1 MASIRKRIWTSR
13 GIERTAWVV
22 DYFDQA
28 GKRHLKTFATKKEA
42 DAWAVTAL
50 HEVKQGIHTPASAR
64 ITVAEAFE
72 RWIADCE
79 ANGLEYGT
87 LLQRRQHL
95 NLHVAPFIGREK
107 LSTLTMPRVHQFD
120 AELRDARRSL
130 AMRRKVITN
139 LKTALTFAQGQG
151 LVAQNVARGMKVKGD
166 SRSKTGKLKEGVDF
180 PSRAEIRALLD
191 NAPERWRTF
200 FVVAVFTGLRASEL
214 RGLRWAD
221 IDLSIGK
228 LTVSQRADAWRRIGA
243 PKSAAGRRDIP
254 LTPMAI
260 NALRQW
266 NLTCPPGELGL
277 VFPNNVGQVEG
288 LPNIQRRVW
297 DPLQVR
303 CGLVDAEGQARYRFH
318 SLRHA
323 AASLFIAHL
332 GWTPKRVQE
341 VMGHA
346 SITMTYDR
354 YGHLFADPEG
364 DREAMRK
371 LEAAIVAA

>member
-1 MASIRKRIWTSR
+1 
-13 GIERTAWVV
+13 
-22 DYFDQA
+22 
-28 GKRHLKTFATKKEA
+28 
-42 DAWAVTAL
+42 
-50 HEVKQGIHTPASAR
+50 
-64 ITVAEAFE
+64 
-72 RWIADCE
+72 
-79 ANGLEYGT
+79 
-87 LLQRRQHL
+87 
-95 NLHVAPFIGREK
+95 
-107 LSTLTMPRVHQFD
+107 
-120 AELRDARRSL
+120 
-130 AMRRKVITN
+130 
-139 LKTALTFAQGQG
+139 
-151 LVAQNVARGMKVKGD
+151 MKVKGD
-166 SRSKTGKLKEGVDF
+166 GRSKPGKLKEGVDF

-221 IDLSIGK
+221 IDLNAGN
-228 LTVSQRADAWRRIGA
+228 LTVSQRADVWRRIGP

-260 NALRQW
+260 NALRLW
-266 NLTCPPGELGL
+266 KSACPAGELGL
-277 VFPNNVGQVEG
+277 VFPNNLGQVEG

-297 DPLQVR
+297 DPVQVK

-354 YGHLFADPEG
+354 YGHMFADPEG

>member
-1 MASIRKRIWTSR
+1 VKR
-13 GIERTAWVV
+13 GV
-22 DYFDQA
+22 
-28 GKRHLKTFATKKEA
+28 
-42 DAWAVTAL
+42 
-50 HEVKQGIHTPASAR
+50 HTPASVS
-64 ITVAEAFE
+64 ITVAEAFA
-72 RWIADCE
+72 RWIVDCE

-120 AELRDARRSL
+120 RELREAGRSL

-166 SRSKTGKLKEGVDF
+166 SRSKPGKLKAGVDF
-180 PSRAEIRALLD
+180 PTKEEVRALLD
-191 NAPERWRTF
+191 NVPERWRAF
-200 FVVAVFTGLRASEL
+200 FVVAIFTGLRASEL

-221 IDLSIGK
+221 IDLDAGK
-228 LTVSQRADAWRRIGA
+228 LTVSQRADSWFKIGP
-243 PKSAAGRRDIP
+243 PKSAAGKRDIP
-254 LTPMAI
+254 LVPMAI

-266 NLTCPPGELGL
+266 KSVCPLGELGL
-277 VFPNNVGQVEG
+277 AFPNNSGNVEG

-341 VMGHA
+341 IMGHA

-354 YGHLFADPEG
+354 YGHMFADPEG

>member
-1 MASIRKRIWTSR
+1 MSIRKRTWKSR
-13 GIERTAWVV
+13 GTERTAWVV
-22 DYFDQA
+22 DYVDQH
-28 GKRHLKTFATKKEA
+28 GRRRLKTFATKKEA
-42 DAWAVTAL
+42 DAWAITAR
-50 HEVKQGIHTPASAR
+50 HEVKQGVHTPASVS
-64 ITVAEAFE
+64 ITVAEAFA
-72 RWIADCE
+72 RWIVDCE

-120 AELRDARRSL
+120 RELREAGRSL

-151 LVAQNVARGMKVKGD
+151 LVAQNVARGMKVKSD
-166 SRSKTGKLKEGVDF
+166 SRSKPGKLKAGVDF
-180 PSRAEIRALLD
+180 PTKEEIRALLD
-191 NAPERWRTF
+191 NVPERWRAF
-200 FVVAVFTGLRASEL
+200 FVVAIFTGLCASEL

-221 IDLSIGK
+221 IDLDAGK
-228 LTVSQRADAWRRIGA
+228 LTVSQRADSWFEIGP
-243 PKSAAGRRDIP
+243 PKSAAGKRDIP
-254 LTPMAI
+254 LVPMAI
-260 NALRQW
+260 NVLRQW
-266 NLTCPPGELGL
+266 KSACPVGELGL
-277 VFPNNVGQVEG
+277 AFPNNSGNVEG

-323 AASLFIAHL
+323 SASLFIADL

-354 YGHLFADPEG
+354 YGHMFADPEG

>member
-1 MASIRKRIWTSR
+1 MSIRKRTWKSN
-13 GIERTAWVV
+13 GSEKSAWCV
-22 DYFDQA
+22 DYIDQH

-42 DAWAVTAL
+42 DAWAVTAR
-50 HEVKQGIHTPASAR
+50 HEVKQGVHTPASVS
-64 ITVAEAFE
+64 ITVTEAMG
-72 RWIADCE
+72 RWIADCG

-95 NLHVAPFIGREK
+95 NLHVAPFIGHEK
-107 LSTLTMPRVHQFD
+107 LSSLTTLRIHQFD
-120 AELRDARRSL
+120 AELRTAGRSL
-130 AMRRKVITN
+130 AMRRKVLTN

-151 LVAQNVARGMKVKGD
+151 LVAQNVARGVKIRGD
-166 SRSKTGKLKEGVDF
+166 ARSKPAKLKAGVDF
-180 PSRAEIRALLD
+180 PTKEEIRTLLD
-191 NAPERWRTF
+191 SVSERWRAF
-200 FVVAVFTGLRASEL
+200 IVVAIFTGLRASEL

-221 IDLSIGK
+221 IDLEAGK
-228 LTVSQRADAWRRIGA
+228 LTVSQRADAWFKIGA
-243 PKSAAGRRDIP
+243 PKSAAGKRDVP
-254 LTPMAI
+254 LVPMAI

-266 NLTCPPGELGL
+266 KSVCPVGELGL
-277 VFPNNVGQVEG
+277 AFPNNSGHIEG

-297 DPLQVR
+297 DPLQVK

-341 VMGHA
+341 VLGHA

-354 YGHLFADPEG
+354 YGHMFADPEG

>member
-1 MASIRKRIWTSR
+1 MSIRKRTWKSN
-13 GIERTAWVV
+13 GAEQTAWVV
-22 DYFDQA
+22 DYVDQH
-28 GKRHLKTFATKKEA
+28 GKRRLRTFATKREA
-42 DAWAVTAL
+42 DTWAVTAR
-50 HEVKQGIHTPASAR
+50 HEIKQGVHTPASVS

-79 ANGLEYGT
+79 ANGLERGT
-87 LLQRRQHL
+87 IVQRRGHL
-95 NLHVAPFIGREK
+95 NLHVAPFLGREK
-107 LSTLTMPRVHQFD
+107 LSTITMPRIHQFD
-120 AELRDARRSL
+120 AELRTSGRSS
-130 AMRRKVITN
+130 AMRRKVLTN

-151 LVAQNVARGMKVKGD
+151 LVAQNVARGVKIRGD
-166 SRSKTGKLKEGVDF
+166 ARSKPAKLKAGVDF
-180 PSRAEIRALLD
+180 PTKEEIRTLLA
-191 NAPERWRTF
+191 NAPGRWRAF

-221 IDLSIGK
+221 IDFDAGN
-228 LTVSQRADAWRRIGA
+228 LTVSQRADAWFKIGA
-243 PKSAAGRRDIP
+243 PKSAAGKRDVP
-254 LTPMAI
+254 LVPMAI

-266 NLTCPPGELGL
+266 RLVCPAGELGL
-277 VFPNNVGQVEG
+277 AFPNDSGNIEG

-297 DPLQVR
+297 DPLQVK
-303 CGLVDAEGQARYRFH
+303 CGLVDTAGVARYRFH

-332 GWTPKRVQE
+332 SWTPKRVQE
-341 VMGHA
+341 VLGHA

-354 YGHLFADPEG
+354 YGHMFADPEG